1 MANEEVKE
9 VIEEAGKRGRK
20 PSGAEN
26 VQRDQDIEGLRLQV
40 QSLIEQNKM
49 LMQALANSNMP
60 ASQTNN
66 LSNEVKI
73 VHLISRAEGLSTYM
87 KLSNLEVNLTKFGE
101 ERYLTLQ
108 QFEEMVGKFRKW
120 FDNGIIS
127 LAAGYDDLARRYALK
142 TADSYPM
149 TSDFV
154 QSLGTKKM
162 DEIEMIYNKLPS
174 AGKEFIID
182 YWKRKIIEGDLNFK
196 NINKVTMLNN
206 ISNGAMESVIVDMK
220 RK

>member
-20 PSGAEN
+20 PPMPETT
-26 VQRDQDIEGLRLQV
+26 QRDQEVDELKSQIRD
-40 QSLIEQNKM
+40 LIEQNKM
-49 LMQALANSNMP
+49 LMQALTSIKADP
-60 ASQTNN
+60 APTNN
-66 LSNEVKI
+66 LANEVKI
-73 VHLISRAEGLSTYM
+73 VHLISRADGLSTYM

-142 TADSYPM
+142 TAASYPM
-149 TSDFV
+149 TSDFIKT
-154 QSLGTKKM
+154 LGTKKM
-162 DEIEMIYNKLPS
+162 DEIEMIYNKLAT
-174 AGKEFIID
+174 AG
-182 YWKRKIIEGDLNFK
+182 
-196 NINKVTMLNN
+196 
-206 ISNGAMESVIVDMK
+206 
-220 RK
+220 